1 MMKFVVV
8 AACVSFAL
16 TCTLVLVSSRGGH
29 AVTKLSKICDASGD
43 PSSNLGDGDIVC
55 MSRTCKEFSCDNV
68 GYGVT
73 FGCVLQV

>member
-1 MMKFVVV
+1 MMKFVLG

-16 TCTLVLVSSRGGH
+16 TCRLVLVSSRGGH

-73 FGCVLQV
+73 FCCVLQV